1 VIGGSALRRAAIVA
15 VVAVLGVGPG
25 SAATGQ
31 RGATVQLAYVDKTSD
46 KVGSGSDAKPDG
58 SPDGHFRLTVTA
70 NATIT
75 AITLRT
81 ADASGAPCCGQTWNT
96 VPNDGLW
103 ILGVFRNGKRL
114 NPVDEAIS
122 DPVAGTVTYDIYGSD
137 SGFFQP
143 SQHFVASVTFG
154 SGGSSSGVTPGG
166 GGGSGGGGGGG
177 AAPPATGTSTGTVLV
192 NGAPFTAGPIP
203 YKSTVD
209 VTNGS
214 LVLKTDTGSLT
225 VNGADGISAVFL
237 LLRGTDKKKP
247 IVELRLTKG
256 DFSVCPKR
264 RLSSVTAPPKVIRQ
278 LWAKGKG
285 HFRTRGRYSA
295 ATVRGT
301 NWLSADRCD
310 GTLTQVVQGVI
321 QVSDFPKR
329 TQVTLRA
336 GKSYVAKP

>member
-1 VIGGSALRRAAIVA
+1 VVGGSALRRAAIVT
-15 VVAVLGVGPG
+15 VVAVAGVGST

-31 RGATVQLAYVDKTSD
+31 RSATVQLAYVDKASD
-46 KVGSGSDAKPDG
+46 KVGSGSVAKPDG

-75 AITLRT
+75 GITLRT
-81 ADASGAPCCGQTWNT
+81 ADASGKPCCGQTWNT

-103 ILGVFRNGKRL
+103 ILGVFRSGRRL
-114 NPVDEAIS
+114 NPVDAAIS
-122 DPVAGTVTYDIYGSD
+122 DPVAGTVTYDLYGSD

-143 SQHFVASVTFG
+143 DQHFVVSVTFA
-154 SGGSSSGVTPGG
+154 SGSSTSAVTLAAP
-166 GGGSGGGGGGG
+166 GGGGGGG

-192 NGAPFTAGPIP
+192 NGAPFTSGPIP
-203 YKSTVD
+203 YNSTVD

-214 LVLKTDTGSLT
+214 VVLKTDTGSLT

-237 LLRGTDKKKP
+237 LLRGIDKKKP

-264 RLSSVTAPPKVIRQ
+264 RLSGVTAPPKVIRQ

-285 HFRTRGRYSA
+285 RFRTRGRYSA

-310 GTLTQVVQGVI
+310 GTLTKVDQGII

-336 GKSYVAKP
+336 GKSYLAKP

>member
-1 VIGGSALRRAAIVA
+1 VVGGSALRRAVIVT
-15 VVAVLGVGPG
+15 VVAVAGVGPT

-31 RGATVQLAYVDKTSD
+31 KSATVQLAYVDKASD
-46 KVGSGSDAKPDG
+46 KVGSGSVAKPDG

-81 ADASGAPCCGQTWNT
+81 ADASGTPCCGQTWNT

-103 ILGVFRNGKRL
+103 ILGVFRNGRRL

-122 DPVAGTVTYDIYGSD
+122 DRVAGTVTYDIYGSD

-143 SQHFVASVTFG
+143 SQHFVVSVKFAG
-154 SGGSSSGVTPGG
+154 AGSSSAVTLAAP
-166 GGGSGGGGGGG
+166 GGGGGGG

-192 NGAPFTAGPIP
+192 NGAPFTSGPIP

-225 VNGADGISAVFL
+225 VNGADGISAVFV

-264 RLSSVTAPPKVIRQ
+264 RLSSVTAPPPKVIRQ

-310 GTLTQVVQGVI
+310 GTLTKVVQGVI

-329 TQVTLRA
+329 SQVTVRA
-336 GKSYVAKP
+336 GTSYVAKP